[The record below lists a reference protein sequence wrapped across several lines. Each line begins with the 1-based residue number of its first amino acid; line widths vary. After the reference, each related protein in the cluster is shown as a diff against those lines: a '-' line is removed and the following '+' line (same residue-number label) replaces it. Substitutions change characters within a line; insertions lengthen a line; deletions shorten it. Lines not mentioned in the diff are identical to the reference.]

1 VQFHCHCH
9 GLLSPHVLYST
20 GRFSWSVAAMSDTPK
35 VVHRWLAVPDQFD
48 RFTRFLRDNGILMP
62 TRIGI
67 GVLVFLLGVT
77 ILLKRLGTHS
87 VQTIGFPLDVVVA
100 VLVMIGGIALP
111 VIATSRERSY
121 FLVVSG
127 DFAIAVIVLAEANPD
142 QRLLG
147 CLVFGLVGSYVAFFH
162 NLRAQLWHLL
172 WSGTIIIVASIGVFT
187 DAPSSA
193 SDVLGR
199 IAFAIP
205 VITVIPVVT
214 QIALALLSNDAQS
227 SELDPLTDLLN
238 RRGLARRTS
247 ELLQAKSSLD
257 QSLLVVVIDIDNFKH
272 FNDTYGHDVG
282 DRVILRT
289 AYRLHDWA
297 RSDAAIARIGGDEFV
312 VVQMMPLPYVG
323 DLLARIHP
331 VMNSPTGEPLST
343 TSIGI
348 AVHNG
353 GWPDVQ
359 AAESGLHDLHRLA
372 DSAMYESKRMGG
384 NHVHSIVLTDQ
395 QPQQVGGRSV
405 L

>member
-1 VQFHCHCH
+1 WH
-9 GLLSPHVLYST
+9 LL
-20 GRFSWSVAAMSDTPK
+20 FS
-35 VVHRWLAVPDQFD
+35 
-48 RFTRFLRDNGILMP
+48 G
-62 TRIGI
+62 
-67 GVLVFLLGVT
+67 
-77 ILLKRLGTHS
+77 
-87 VQTIGFPLDVVVA
+87 
-100 VLVMIGGIALP
+100 
-111 VIATSRERSY
+111 
-121 FLVVSG
+121 
-127 DFAIAVIVLAEANPD
+127 AVIV
-142 QRLLG
+142 
-147 CLVFGLVGSYVAFFH
+147 
-162 NLRAQLWHLL
+162 
-172 WSGTIIIVASIGVFT
+172 IASIGVFT
-187 DAPSSA
+187 DVPSGL

-238 RRGLARRTS
+238 RRGLSRRTS

-312 VVQMMPLPYVG
+312 VVQIMPLPYVG
-323 DLLARIHP
+323 DLLARIAP
-331 VMNSPTGEPLST
+331 IMNSPTGEPLST

-348 AVHNG
+348 AIHNG

-359 AAESGLHDLHRLA
+359 AAESGVHDLHRLA

-395 QPQQVGGRSV
+395 QPQQSGGRSV
-405 L
+405 V